1 MNKFKLASY
10 ILAFFSGVV
19 LIFLVDFDQPSNLNP
34 VEKINNLS
42 SQINSNKT
50 VTTIPTNWTSIKPSS
65 SMRDKEYIIKNSMGE
80 FNLIVFK
87 NIGGSTEQNIDRWV
101 DQFSGDE
108 NPLLPFQKKE
118 IEQNDKN
125 FIFVQNSGYFN
136 GGMGQTKAFD
146 NAGLIAFI
154 VEDKSDIYYYKAVSS
169 VKILMES
176 KEELISTILSSNL

>member
-50 VTTIPTNWTSIKPSS
+50 VSTIPTNWTSIKPSS
-65 SMRDKEYIIKNSMGE
+65 SMRDKEYIIK
-80 FNLIVFK
+80 
-87 NIGGSTEQNIDRWV
+87 IDRWV

-169 VKILMES
+169 VEILMES